1 MLKTDYRLRKRRDF
15 AKIYR
20 RGKSFAAKRV
30 AINYLK
36 VNADELLIGFS
47 ASKKVG
53 NAVIR
58 NNVKRLMR
66 ECVRHSLN
74 NIPRGYRLIF
84 NARVVS
90 AHASYTEISKDI
102 NYLIGK
108 LNDVD
113 ANYKER

>member
-1 MLKTDYRLRKRRDF
+1 MLKSNYRLKKRKDF
-15 AKIYR
+15 AFIYR
-20 RGKSFAAKRV
+20 RGRSFAAKRV

-36 VNADELLIGFS
+36 VKNKDELLIGFS

-58 NNVKRLMR
+58 NTVKRLMR
-66 ECVRHSLN
+66 ESVRHNLL
-74 NIPRGYRLIF
+74 NIPLGYRLIF
-84 NARVVS
+84 NARVAS
-90 AHASYTEISKDI
+90 ANEHYTDIAKDI

-113 ANYKER
+113 N